1 MGVGSSKLKHPFL
14 VVHKLEVRIIEM
26 VGDTLLQLLDEL
38 LLREALDSLRYEG
51 LIMAESIDNTMDEV
65 ETVLPTFRQIIV

>member
-1 MGVGSSKLKHPFL
+1 
-14 VVHKLEVRIIEM
+14 M